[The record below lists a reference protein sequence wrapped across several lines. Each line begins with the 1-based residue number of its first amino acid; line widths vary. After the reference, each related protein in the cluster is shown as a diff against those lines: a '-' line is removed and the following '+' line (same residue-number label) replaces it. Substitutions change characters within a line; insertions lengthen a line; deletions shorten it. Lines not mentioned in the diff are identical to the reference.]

1 MVAMHSSPNR
11 AASSHVA
18 SVPRVAVATAT
29 ATINGTRQFTNICLS
44 ICYTQQ
50 LYRFKFAIVVLLVS
64 HLCAL

>member
-18 SVPRVAVATAT
+18 SVPRVAVAT